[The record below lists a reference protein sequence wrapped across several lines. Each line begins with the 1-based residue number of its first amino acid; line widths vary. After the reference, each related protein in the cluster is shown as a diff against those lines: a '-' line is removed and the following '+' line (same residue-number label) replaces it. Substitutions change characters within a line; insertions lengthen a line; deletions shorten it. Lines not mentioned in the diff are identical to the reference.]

1 MRIMKEYLK
10 TLDLTEEKI
19 DKLVKFSLDVIE
31 ANKSFNLTAITDEK
45 EFAYKHIVDSLAPL
59 QFIEDLT
66 NKNLK
71 IIDVGTGAG
80 FPGIPLAIACPNCKF
95 TLTDALAKRL
105 NFIDEEINKLGLKN
119 VTTVH
124 ARAEDLA
131 HDMEYREQY
140 DVVVSRAVANLSTLL
155 EYDIPFIHKNG
166 ILIGYKSSEVDDELI
181 QAKHALDELNALYS
195 CGFAYSLP
203 EHMGDRKLLVFKK
216 LSTTCEKYPRKAG
229 TPSKKPL

>member
-1 MRIMKEYLK
+1 MKQFLK

-19 DKLVKFSLDVIE
+19 DKLVEFSRDVIE

-45 EFAYKHIVDSLAPL
+45 EFAYKHIIDSLAPL
-59 QFIEDLT
+59 QFIDDFQ
-66 NKNLK
+66 NRKLK

-80 FPGIPLAIACPNCKF
+80 FPGIPLAIACPECEF

-105 NFIDEEINKLGLKN
+105 SFIDCEIEKLRLNN
-119 VTTVH
+119 VMTVH

-131 HDMEYREQY
+131 HDVEYREQY

-166 ILIGYKSSEVDDELI
+166 VLIGYKSGEVDVEL
-181 QAKHALDELNALYS
+181 AAASNALNELKSTYTS
-195 CGFAYSLP
+195 AFAYSLP
-203 EHMGDRKLLVFKK
+203 ENSGERKLIVIKK
-216 LSTTCEKYPRKAG
+216 LSTTPIKYPRKAG